1 MKHIIF
7 LLIVLSFTPAEGGT
21 KTGKNAQKV
30 AKAEKPS
37 TGASDSKGKK
47 NVTYRKTQEVNFDGS
62 DIDGQVRSPDGAYLL
77 QKRGVHFMPL
87 YKVNNQFEKNILES
101 VEYLR

>member
-1 MKHIIF
+1 MRHLIAIF
-7 LLIVLSFTPAEGGT
+7 MLLAFAFQVSAE
-21 KTGKNAQKV
+21 
-30 AKAEKPS
+30 E
-37 TGASDSKGKK
+37 GKK
-47 NVTYRKTQEVNFDGS
+47 KVSYRKTQSVNFDET

-77 QKRGVHFMPL
+77 QKRGIQFMPL

>member
-1 MKHIIF
+1 MRHLIF
-7 LLIVLSFTPAEGGT
+7 ILIVLSFTPAEGAD
-21 KTGKNAQKV
+21 KE
-30 AKAEKPS
+30 AKAE
-37 TGASDSKGKK
+37 GNKK
-47 NVTYRKTQEVNFDGS
+47 VTYRKTQEVNFDGA

-77 QKRGVHFMPL
+77 QKRGVRFMPL

>member
-1 MKHIIF
+1 MLMPK
-7 LLIVLSFTPAEGGT
+7 
-21 KTGKNAQKV
+21 KV
-30 AKAEKPS
+30 Q
-37 TGASDSKGKK
+37 
-47 NVTYRKTQEVNFDGS
+47 YRKTQEHNFDET

-77 QKRGVHFMPL
+77 QKRGVPFLPL

>member
-1 MKHIIF
+1 MRYLIA
-7 LLIVLSFTPAEGGT
+7 LLTLLAFSSTSIAADAP
-21 KTGKNAQKV
+21 
-30 AKAEKPS
+30 KAE
-37 TGASDSKGKK
+37 TKK
-47 NVTYRKTQEVNFDGS
+47 KVTYRKTQEVNFDET

-77 QKRGVHFMPL
+77 QKRGVQFLPL

>member
-1 MKHIIF
+1 MRHLIF

-21 KTGKNAQKV
+21 KATKGTEKV
-30 AKAEKPS
+30 ARAEKS
-37 TGASDSKGKK
+37 TTGETKGKK

>member
-1 MKHIIF
+1 MK
-7 LLIVLSFTPAEGGT
+7 LLIAIVMLLSSAFQVSAEES
-21 KTGKNAQKV
+21 KKKV
-30 AKAEKPS
+30 S
-37 TGASDSKGKK
+37 
-47 NVTYRKTQEVNFDGS
+47 YRKTQSVNFDET

-77 QKRGVHFMPL
+77 QKRGIQFMPL

>member
-1 MKHIIF
+1 MRAII
-7 LLIVLSFTPAEGGT
+7 LALVLIYAI
-21 KTGKNAQKV
+21 NAIASEKETAKKGANKKV
-30 AKAEKPS
+30 E
-37 TGASDSKGKK
+37 
-47 NVTYRKTQEVNFDGS
+47 YRKTQEVNFDGT

-77 QKRGVHFMPL
+77 QKRGVQFMPL

>member
-1 MKHIIF
+1 MKQVAVFLIAMGLIF
-7 LLIVLSFTPAEGGT
+7 PAM
-21 KTGKNAQKV
+21 
-30 AKAEKPS
+30 AEE
-37 TGASDSKGKK
+37 KGKK
-47 NVTYRKTQEVNFDGS
+47 KVTYRKTQEVNFDET

-77 QKRGVHFMPL
+77 QKRGVQFIPL

>member
-1 MKHIIF
+1 MKQLLSIIM
-7 LLIVLSFTPAEGGT
+7 LLALAFPAVAEES
-21 KTGKNAQKV
+21 KKKV
-30 AKAEKPS
+30 A
-37 TGASDSKGKK
+37 
-47 NVTYRKTQEVNFDGS
+47 YRKTQNVDFDAA

-77 QKRGVHFMPL
+77 QKRGVQFMPL

>member
-1 MKHIIF
+1 MRPLTHLVYV
-7 LLIVLSFTPAEGGT
+7 LLALGVALTAHADD
-21 KTGKNAQKV
+21 KKKKV
-30 AKAEKPS
+30 E
-37 TGASDSKGKK
+37 
-47 NVTYRKTQEVNFDGS
+47 YRKTQSVDFDGS

-77 QKRGVHFMPL
+77 QKRGVPFIPL